1 MEDPNYEQTDIFA
14 FMMEKPAGKKP
25 KARAKKAAPSSEKKR
40 AKAAVSE
47 EASLFGEKMAEE
59 KKPARGKKV
68 SPKKAAPFAKAA
80 PQPKAA
86 EENVNETAKRS
97 WREKFWEFD
106 ITHPSQD
113 IKDTMKEAL
122 LADGFMKREA
132 NKVFKGLFFKEKIF
146 NTKNQAL
153 EYLESVPTSYA
164 VKYKIGI
171 EPSPKMLSLAKRLK
185 EKEERLA
192 AYKETQNE
200 KKFAGDFIT
209 CPHCHS
215 RVNTGF
221 VKPPLCPVCGDDM
234 RSDTA
239 VKTIRALEETVA
251 DLRKRYED
259 TARKY
264 NSKFTGGEKWI
275 IRLVNPF
282 WEEKEWETKRL
293 GDVRHQTSGA

>member
-25 KARAKKAAPSSEKKR
+25 RVRTRKAALSSEQKR
-40 AKAAVSE
+40 AKAAISE
-47 EASLFGEKMAEE
+47 EASLFGEGMAQE
-59 KKPARGKKV
+59 KKPARVKKV
-68 SPKKAAPFAKAA
+68 SSKASAASSKAA

-86 EENVNETAKRS
+86 AKEREEKEMSEPGNAASGKGS
-97 WREKFWEFD
+97 WREKVWEFD

-122 LADGFMKREA
+122 VAEGFMKREA

-171 EPSPKMLSLAKRLK
+171 EPSPKMIALAKRLK

-215 RVNTGF
+215 RVNADF

-239 VKTIRALEETVA
+239 VKTIRTLEEA
-251 DLRKRYED
+251 AAELRKRYED

-264 NSKFTGGEKWI
+264 NSKFTGGEKWL

-282 WEEKEWETKRL
+282 WEEK
-293 GDVRHQTSGA
+293 

>member
-25 KARAKKAAPSSEKKR
+25 KARTKKAAPSAEKKR

-86 EENVNETAKRS
+86 EENVSEPEKGS

-122 LADGFMKREA
+122 LTEGFMKREA

-171 EPSPKMLSLAKRLK
+171 EPSPKMVSLLNRLK

-215 RVNTGF
+215 RVNAGF

-282 WEEKEWETKRL
+282 WEEK
-293 GDVRHQTSGA
+293 

>member
-14 FMMEKPAGKKP
+14 FMTEKPEGKKP
-25 KARAKKAAPSSEKKR
+25 KSRTQKASLPAAKKRVKPS
-40 AKAAVSE
+40 VSE

-59 KKPARGKKV
+59 KKPARAKKA
-68 SPKKAAPFAKAA
+68 SPKASVASPKAAPK
-80 PQPKAA
+80 PKAA
-86 EENVNETAKRS
+86 AKKGEEKEMNEPGNAASGKGS

-122 LADGFMKREA
+122 LADGFMKRVA

-171 EPSPKMLSLAKRLK
+171 EPSPKMIALAKRLK

-215 RVNTGF
+215 RVNADF

-239 VKTIRALEETVA
+239 VKTIHALEETVA

-282 WEEKEWETKRL
+282 WEEK
-293 GDVRHQTSGA
+293 

>member
-86 EENVNETAKRS
+86 EENVNEPAKRS

-106 ITHPSQD
+106 ITHSSQD

-122 LADGFMKREA
+122 LTEGFMKREA

-171 EPSPKMLSLAKRLK
+171 EPSPKMRSLAKRLK

-215 RVNTGF
+215 RVNAGF

-282 WEEKEWETKRL
+282 
-293 GDVRHQTSGA
+293 

>member
-14 FMMEKPAGKKP
+14 FMTEKSEGKKP
-25 KARAKKAAPSSEKKR
+25 KSRTPKASLPAAKKR
-40 AKAAVSE
+40 VKASVSE

-59 KKPARGKKV
+59 KKPARAKKA
-68 SPKKAAPFAKAA
+68 SPKASASTVKAETSPKAAPK
-80 PQPKAA
+80 KAA
-86 EENVNETAKRS
+86 EENVNEPAKRN

-122 LADGFMKREA
+122 LAEGFMKREA

-171 EPSPKMLSLAKRLK
+171 EPSPKMVSLLKRLK

-192 AYKETQNE
+192 VYSKTQNE

-215 RVNTGF
+215 RVNAGF

-282 WEEKEWETKRL
+282 WEEK
-293 GDVRHQTSGA
+293 

>member
-86 EENVNETAKRS
+86 EENVNEPAKRS

-122 LADGFMKREA
+122 LTEGFMKREA

-171 EPSPKMLSLAKRLK
+171 EPSPKMRALAKRLK

-215 RVNTGF
+215 RVNAGF

-282 WEEKEWETKRL
+282 
-293 GDVRHQTSGA
+293 

>member
-14 FMMEKPAGKKP
+14 FMMEKPAGKKQ
-25 KARAKKAAPSSEKKR
+25 KVRTKKAAFSSEQKR

-47 EASLFGEKMAEE
+47 EASLFGEGMEAE
-59 KKPARGKKV
+59 KKPVRMKKTSLKASAA
-68 SPKKAAPFAKAA
+68 SPKAA

-86 EENVNETAKRS
+86 AKKGEEKEMSEPGNAASGKGS
-97 WREKFWEFD
+97 WQEKIWEFD

-122 LADGFMKREA
+122 VAEGFMKREA

-171 EPSPKMLSLAKRLK
+171 EPSPKMIALAKRLK

-215 RVNTGF
+215 RVNADF

-239 VKTIRALEETVA
+239 VKTIRTLEEAVA
-251 DLRKRYED
+251 ELRKRYED

-282 WEEKEWETKRL
+282 WEEK
-293 GDVRHQTSGA
+293 

>member
-14 FMMEKPAGKKP
+14 FMTEKPEGKKP
-25 KARAKKAAPSSEKKR
+25 KARAKKASLPAAKKR
-40 AKAAVSE
+40 VKAAVSE

-86 EENVNETAKRS
+86 EENVSEPEKGS

-282 WEEKEWETKRL
+282 WEEKE
-293 GDVRHQTSGA
+293 

>member
-14 FMMEKPAGKKP
+14 FMTEKPEGKKP
-25 KARAKKAAPSSEKKR
+25 KSRAKKASLPAAKKR
-40 AKAAVSE
+40 VKPSVSE

-59 KKPARGKKV
+59 KKPARAKKA
-68 SPKKAAPFAKAA
+68 SPKASASTVKAETSPKAAPK
-80 PQPKAA
+80 KAA
-86 EENVNETAKRS
+86 EENVSEPEKGS

-171 EPSPKMLSLAKRLK
+171 EPSPKMVSLLKRLK

-215 RVNTGF
+215 RVNADF

-239 VKTIRALEETVA
+239 VKTIRALEEAVA
-251 DLRKRYED
+251 ELRKRLED
-259 TARKY
+259 TTRKY

-282 WEEKEWETKRL
+282 WEEKE
-293 GDVRHQTSGA
+293 

>member
-25 KARAKKAAPSSEKKR
+25 KSRAKKAAPSSEKKR

-86 EENVNETAKRS
+86 EENVNEPAKRS

-122 LADGFMKREA
+122 LTEGFMKREA

-192 AYKETQNE
+192 AFKETQNE

-282 WEEKEWETKRL
+282 WEEK
-293 GDVRHQTSGA
+293 

>member
-14 FMMEKPAGKKP
+14 FMTEKPEGKKP
-25 KARAKKAAPSSEKKR
+25 KARAKKASLPAAKKR
-40 AKAAVSE
+40 VKAAVSE

-59 KKPARGKKV
+59 KKPARAKKASLKASASTV
-68 SPKKAAPFAKAA
+68 KAETSPKAAPK
-80 PQPKAA
+80 KAA
-86 EENVNETAKRS
+86 EENVSEPEKGS

-122 LADGFMKREA
+122 LVEGFMKREA
-132 NKVFKGLFFKEKIF
+132 NKVFKGLFFKEKVF

-171 EPSPKMLSLAKRLK
+171 EPSPKMIALAKRLK

-215 RVNTGF
+215 RVNADF

-239 VKTIRALEETVA
+239 VKTIRALEEAVA
-251 DLRKRYED
+251 ELRKRLED
-259 TARKY
+259 TTRKY

-282 WEEKEWETKRL
+282 WEEKE
-293 GDVRHQTSGA
+293 

>member
-14 FMMEKPAGKKP
+14 FMTEKPEGKKP
-25 KARAKKAAPSSEKKR
+25 KARAKKASLPAAKKR
-40 AKAAVSE
+40 VKAAVSE

-59 KKPARGKKV
+59 KKTARGKKV

-80 PQPKAA
+80 PKKAA
-86 EENVNETAKRS
+86 EENVSEPEKGS

-122 LADGFMKREA
+122 LVEGFMKREA

-171 EPSPKMLSLAKRLK
+171 EPSPKMVSLLKRLK

-192 AYKETQNE
+192 AYKKTQNE

-215 RVNTGF
+215 RVNAGF

-282 WEEKEWETKRL
+282 WEEK
-293 GDVRHQTSGA
+293 

>member
-86 EENVNETAKRS
+86 EENVSEPEKGS

-113 IKDTMKEAL
+113 IKDTMKESL
-122 LADGFMKREA
+122 LVDGFMKREA

-171 EPSPKMLSLAKRLK
+171 EPSPKMVSLLKRLK

-215 RVNTGF
+215 RVNAGF

-282 WEEKEWETKRL
+282 WEEK
-293 GDVRHQTSGA
+293 

>member
-25 KARAKKAAPSSEKKR
+25 KARAK
-40 AKAAVSE
+40 KAAVSE

-86 EENVNETAKRS
+86 EENVNEPAKRS

-122 LADGFMKREA
+122 LTEGFMKREA

-171 EPSPKMLSLAKRLK
+171 ESSPKMLSLAKRLK

-215 RVNTGF
+215 RVNAGF

-234 RSDTA
+234 RSDIA

-282 WEEKEWETKRL
+282 WEEK
-293 GDVRHQTSGA
+293 

>member
-25 KARAKKAAPSSEKKR
+25 KARAKKAAPFSEKKR

-80 PQPKAA
+80 PQSKAA
-86 EENVNETAKRS
+86 EENVNEPAKRN

-215 RVNTGF
+215 RVNAGF

-251 DLRKRYED
+251 DRRKRYED

-282 WEEKEWETKRL
+282 WEEK
-293 GDVRHQTSGA
+293 

>member
-14 FMMEKPAGKKP
+14 FMTEKPEGKKP
-25 KARAKKAAPSSEKKR
+25 KARAKKASLPAAKKR
-40 AKAAVSE
+40 VKPSVSE

-59 KKPARGKKV
+59 KEPARAKKA
-68 SPKKAAPFAKAA
+68 SPKASAASPKAA
-80 PQPKAA
+80 PQSKAA
-86 EENVNETAKRS
+86 AKKREEKEMSEGGIAASGRGS
-97 WREKFWEFD
+97 WREKVWEFD

-113 IKDTMKEAL
+113 IKNTMKEAL
-122 LADGFMKREA
+122 VAEGFMKREA

-171 EPSPKMLSLAKRLK
+171 EPSPKMIALAKRLK

-215 RVNTGF
+215 RVNADF

-239 VKTIRALEETVA
+239 VKTIRTLEEA
-251 DLRKRYED
+251 AAELRKRLED

-282 WEEKEWETKRL
+282 WEEK
-293 GDVRHQTSGA
+293 

>member
-25 KARAKKAAPSSEKKR
+25 KARTKKAAPSSEKKR

-86 EENVNETAKRS
+86 EENVNEPAKRS

-122 LADGFMKREA
+122 LTEGFMKREA

-215 RVNTGF
+215 RVNAGF
-221 VKPPLCPVCGDDM
+221 IKPPLCPVCGDDM

-282 WEEKEWETKRL
+282 WEEK
-293 GDVRHQTSGA
+293 

>member
-25 KARAKKAAPSSEKKR
+25 KARTKKAAPSSEKKR

-86 EENVNETAKRS
+86 EENVNEPAKRS

-215 RVNTGF
+215 RVNAGF

-282 WEEKEWETKRL
+282 WEEK
-293 GDVRHQTSGA
+293 

>member
-25 KARAKKAAPSSEKKR
+25 KARAKKAA
-40 AKAAVSE
+40 VSE

-68 SPKKAAPFAKAA
+68 SLKKAAPFAKAA

-86 EENVNETAKRS
+86 EENVNEPAKRS

-122 LADGFMKREA
+122 LTEGFMKRES

-215 RVNTGF
+215 RVNAGF

-234 RSDTA
+234 RSDIA

-282 WEEKEWETKRL
+282 WEEK
-293 GDVRHQTSGA
+293 

>member
-25 KARAKKAAPSSEKKR
+25 KARAKKAAPSAEKKR
-40 AKAAVSE
+40 VKAAVSE

-59 KKPARGKKV
+59 KKPARGKKA

-80 PQPKAA
+80 TQPKAA
-86 EENVNETAKRS
+86 EENVSEPEKGS
-97 WREKFWEFD
+97 WRENFWEFD

-122 LADGFMKREA
+122 LTEGFMKREA

-215 RVNTGF
+215 RVNAGF

-282 WEEKEWETKRL
+282 WEGK
-293 GDVRHQTSGA
+293 

>member
-14 FMMEKPAGKKP
+14 FMTEKPEGKKP
-25 KARAKKAAPSSEKKR
+25 KARAKKASLPAAKKR
-40 AKAAVSE
+40 VKASVSE

-80 PQPKAA
+80 PQSKAA
-86 EENVNETAKRS
+86 EENVNEPAKRN

-122 LADGFMKREA
+122 LVEGFMKREA

-171 EPSPKMLSLAKRLK
+171 EPSPKMVSLLKRLK

-215 RVNTGF
+215 RVNAGF

-282 WEEKEWETKRL
+282 WEEK
-293 GDVRHQTSGA
+293 

>member
-25 KARAKKAAPSSEKKR
+25 KARTKKAAPSSEKKR

-47 EASLFGEKMAEE
+47 EASLFGEKMAQE
-59 KKPARGKKV
+59 KKSARGKKV
-68 SPKKAAPFAKAA
+68 SPKKAAPVAKAA

-86 EENVNETAKRS
+86 EENVNEPAKRS

-122 LADGFMKREA
+122 VAEGFMKREA

-171 EPSPKMLSLAKRLK
+171 EPSPKMIALAKRLK

-215 RVNTGF
+215 RVNADF

-239 VKTIRALEETVA
+239 VKTIRTLEEA
-251 DLRKRYED
+251 AAELRKRLED
-259 TARKY
+259 TTRKY

-282 WEEKEWETKRL
+282 WEEK
-293 GDVRHQTSGA
+293 

>member
-192 AYKETQNE
+192 AFKETQNE
-200 KKFAGDFIT
+200 KKFAGDFII

-215 RVNTGF
+215 RVNAGF

-282 WEEKEWETKRL
+282 WEEK
-293 GDVRHQTSGA
+293 

>member
-14 FMMEKPAGKKP
+14 FMMEKPAGKK
-25 KARAKKAAPSSEKKR
+25 RRVRTKKAALSSEQKR
-40 AKAAVSE
+40 AKAAISE
-47 EASLFGEKMAEE
+47 ETSLFGKGLAQE
-59 KKPARGKKV
+59 KKPVRVKKA
-68 SPKKAAPFAKAA
+68 SPKASAASSKAA

-86 EENVNETAKRS
+86 KKREEKEMSEPGNAASGRGS
-97 WREKFWEFD
+97 WREKVWEFD

-122 LADGFMKREA
+122 VAEGFMKREA

-171 EPSPKMLSLAKRLK
+171 EPSPKMIALTKRLK

-192 AYKETQNE
+192 AYQKTQNE

-209 CPHCHS
+209 CTHCHS
-215 RVNTGF
+215 RVNADF

-239 VKTIRALEETVA
+239 VKTIHTLEEAVA
-251 DLRKRYED
+251 ELRKRLED
-259 TARKY
+259 NARKY

-282 WEEKEWETKRL
+282 WEEK
-293 GDVRHQTSGA
+293 

>member
-86 EENVNETAKRS
+86 EENVNEPAKRS

-122 LADGFMKREA
+122 LTEGFMKREA

-153 EYLESVPTSYA
+153 EYLESVPISYA

-215 RVNTGF
+215 RVNAGF

-282 WEEKEWETKRL
+282 
-293 GDVRHQTSGA
+293 

>member
-14 FMMEKPAGKKP
+14 FMMEKTAGKKP
-25 KARAKKAAPSSEKKR
+25 KSRTKKASLPAAKKR
-40 AKAAVSE
+40 VKAAVSE

-59 KKPARGKKV
+59 KKPARGKKA
-68 SPKKAAPFAKAA
+68 SPKASASTVKVETSPKAAPK
-80 PQPKAA
+80 KVA
-86 EENVNETAKRS
+86 EENVSEPEKGS

-113 IKDTMKEAL
+113 IKDTMKESL
-122 LADGFMKREA
+122 LVDGFMKREA

-171 EPSPKMLSLAKRLK
+171 EPSPKMVSLLKRLK

-215 RVNTGF
+215 RVNAGF
-221 VKPPLCPVCGDDM
+221 IKPPLCPVCGDDM

-282 WEEKEWETKRL
+282 WEEK
-293 GDVRHQTSGA
+293 

>member
-1 MEDPNYEQTDIFA
+1 MEDPNYEQTDIFS
-14 FMMEKPAGKKP
+14 FMRGRSEGKRQKV
-25 KARAKKAAPSSEKKR
+25 RTKKADLAVEQKR
-40 AKAAVSE
+40 GKSARE
-47 EASLFGEKMAEE
+47 EASLFGEEMTAE
-59 KKPARGKKV
+59 KKPARA
-68 SPKKAAPFAKAA
+68 KKASAQKAA
-80 PQPKAA
+80 SSARAASQPKAA
-86 EENVNETAKRS
+86 AKKEAGEKVSEPQRGS
-97 WREKFWEFD
+97 WREKIWEFD

-122 LADGFMKREA
+122 VAEGFMKREA
-132 NKVFKGLFFKEKIF
+132 NRVFKGLFFKEKIF

-153 EYLESVPTSYA
+153 EFLESIPTSYA

-171 EPSPKMLSLAKRLK
+171 DPSPKMIALAKRLK

-215 RVNTGF
+215 RVNADF

-239 VKTIRALEETVA
+239 VKTIRTLEEA
-251 DLRKRYED
+251 AAELRKRLED

-282 WEEKEWETKRL
+282 WEEK
-293 GDVRHQTSGA
+293 

>member
-14 FMMEKPAGKKP
+14 FMTEKPEGKKP
-25 KARAKKAAPSSEKKR
+25 KARTQKASLPAAKKR
-40 AKAAVSE
+40 VKASVSE

-86 EENVNETAKRS
+86 EENVNEPEKGS

-122 LADGFMKREA
+122 LTEGFMKREA

-171 EPSPKMLSLAKRLK
+171 EPSPKMVSLLKRLK

-215 RVNTGF
+215 RVNAGF
-221 VKPPLCPVCGDDM
+221 IKPPLCPVCGDDM

-282 WEEKEWETKRL
+282 WEEK
-293 GDVRHQTSGA
+293 

>member
-14 FMMEKPAGKKP
+14 FMMEKPTGKKP
-25 KARAKKAAPSSEKKR
+25 KARAK
-40 AKAAVSE
+40 KAAVSE

-86 EENVNETAKRS
+86 EENVNEPAKRS

-122 LADGFMKREA
+122 LTEGFMKREA

-215 RVNTGF
+215 RVNAGF

-234 RSDTA
+234 RSDIA

-282 WEEKEWETKRL
+282 WEEK
-293 GDVRHQTSGA
+293 

>member
-14 FMMEKPAGKKP
+14 FMTEKPAGKKP

-86 EENVNETAKRS
+86 EENVNEPAKRS

-215 RVNTGF
+215 RVNAGF

-282 WEEKEWETKRL
+282 WEEK
-293 GDVRHQTSGA
+293 

>member
-1 MEDPNYEQTDIFA
+1 MEDPNYEKTDIFA
-14 FMMEKPAGKKP
+14 FMMEKPAGKKQ
-25 KARAKKAAPSSEKKR
+25 RVRTKKAALSSEQKR
-40 AKAAVSE
+40 AKAAISE
-47 EASLFGEKMAEE
+47 EASLFGKGMAQE
-59 KKPARGKKV
+59 KKPARVKKA
-68 SPKKAAPFAKAA
+68 SPKASAASSKAA

-86 EENVNETAKRS
+86 KKREEKEMSEPGNAASGRGS
-97 WREKFWEFD
+97 WREKVWEFD

-122 LADGFMKREA
+122 VAEGLMKREA

-171 EPSPKMLSLAKRLK
+171 EPSPKMIALAKRLK

-192 AYKETQNE
+192 AYQKTQNE

-209 CPHCHS
+209 CTHCHS
-215 RVNTGF
+215 RVNADF

-239 VKTIRALEETVA
+239 VKTIHTLEEAVA
-251 DLRKRYED
+251 ELRKRLED
-259 TARKY
+259 NARKY

-282 WEEKEWETKRL
+282 WEEK
-293 GDVRHQTSGA
+293 

>member
-47 EASLFGEKMAEE
+47 EASLFGEKMTEE

-80 PQPKAA
+80 SQPKAA
-86 EENVNETAKRS
+86 EENVNEPAKRS

-113 IKDTMKEAL
+113 IKDTMKESL
-122 LADGFMKREA
+122 LTEGFMKREA

-215 RVNTGF
+215 RVNAGF
-221 VKPPLCPVCGDDM
+221 IKPPLCPVCGDDM

-282 WEEKEWETKRL
+282 WEEKE
-293 GDVRHQTSGA
+293 

>member
-14 FMMEKPAGKKP
+14 FMMEKPAGKKQ
-25 KARAKKAAPSSEKKR
+25 RVRTRKAAPSSEQKR

-47 EASLFGEKMAEE
+47 EASLFAEGMAQE
-59 KKPARGKKV
+59 KKPARVKKASPKV
-68 SPKKAAPFAKAA
+68 SAASPKAAPKPKTAAKEREEKEMSEGGIAA
-80 PQPKAA
+80 SGKG
-86 EENVNETAKRS
+86 R
-97 WREKFWEFD
+97 WREKVWEFD

-122 LADGFMKREA
+122 VAEGFMKREA

-171 EPSPKMLSLAKRLK
+171 EPSPKMIALAKRLK

-192 AYKETQNE
+192 AYQETQNE

-215 RVNTGF
+215 RVNADF

-239 VKTIRALEETVA
+239 VKTIRTLEEAVA
-251 DLRKRYED
+251 ELRKRLED

-282 WEEKEWETKRL
+282 WEEK
-293 GDVRHQTSGA
+293 

>member
-25 KARAKKAAPSSEKKR
+25 KARAKKAA
-40 AKAAVSE
+40 VSE

-68 SPKKAAPFAKAA
+68 SLKKAAPFAKAA

-86 EENVNETAKRS
+86 EENVNEPAKRS

-122 LADGFMKREA
+122 LTEGFMKREA

-215 RVNTGF
+215 RVNAGF

-234 RSDTA
+234 RSDIA

-282 WEEKEWETKRL
+282 WEEK
-293 GDVRHQTSGA
+293 

>member
-14 FMMEKPAGKKP
+14 FMMEKPAGKKQ
-25 KARAKKAAPSSEKKR
+25 RVRTKKAALSSEQKR

-59 KKPARGKKV
+59 KKPARGKKA
-68 SPKKAAPFAKAA
+68 SPKASAASPKAA

-86 EENVNETAKRS
+86 AKKGEEKEMREGGITTSGKGR
-97 WREKFWEFD
+97 WREKVWEFD

-122 LADGFMKREA
+122 VAEGFMKREA

-171 EPSPKMLSLAKRLK
+171 EPSPKMIALAKRLK

-215 RVNTGF
+215 RVNADF

-239 VKTIRALEETVA
+239 VKTIRTLEEAVA
-251 DLRKRYED
+251 ELRKRLED
-259 TARKY
+259 TTRKY

-282 WEEKEWETKRL
+282 WEEKE
-293 GDVRHQTSGA
+293 

>member
-14 FMMEKPAGKKP
+14 FMMEKPAGKNP

-86 EENVNETAKRS
+86 EENVNEPAKRS

-122 LADGFMKREA
+122 LTEGFMKREA

-171 EPSPKMLSLAKRLK
+171 EPSPKMRSLAKRLK

-215 RVNTGF
+215 RVNAGF

-282 WEEKEWETKRL
+282 
-293 GDVRHQTSGA
+293 

>member
-14 FMMEKPAGKKP
+14 FMTEKPEGKKP
-25 KARAKKAAPSSEKKR
+25 KARAKKASLPAAKKR
-40 AKAAVSE
+40 VKASVSE

-59 KKPARGKKV
+59 KKPARAKKA
-68 SPKKAAPFAKAA
+68 SPKASASTMKAETSPKAAPK
-80 PQPKAA
+80 KAA
-86 EENVNETAKRS
+86 EENVSEPEKGS

-122 LADGFMKREA
+122 LTEGFMKREA

-171 EPSPKMLSLAKRLK
+171 EPSPKMVSLLKRLK

-192 AYKETQNE
+192 VYSKTQNE

-215 RVNTGF
+215 RVNAGF
-221 VKPPLCPVCGDDM
+221 IKPPHCPVCGDDM

-282 WEEKEWETKRL
+282 WEEKE
-293 GDVRHQTSGA
+293 